1 MEGIRAFKDLQ
12 VLELYD
18 NQVENLD
25 ELGDDE
31 SEEQN
36 AGETIKT
43 LDMSYNVIR
52 DMGPVRFCPNLV
64 DLCKSILYPCSNWVC
79 WFVFLL
85 PTCVC
90 RNVDIDIDIDS
101 PVPTFGNY
109 SFCRFGQ

>member
-1 MEGIRAFKDLQ
+1 MEGIRSFKDLQ

-18 NQVENLD
+18 NQVENLY

-64 DLCKSILYPCSNWVC
+64 DLCKSIFYLYSNVVVGLC
-79 WFVFLL
+79 ILIANMCMSECLHF
-85 PTCVC
+85 
-90 RNVDIDIDIDS
+90 
-101 PVPTFGNY
+101 
-109 SFCRFGQ
+109 